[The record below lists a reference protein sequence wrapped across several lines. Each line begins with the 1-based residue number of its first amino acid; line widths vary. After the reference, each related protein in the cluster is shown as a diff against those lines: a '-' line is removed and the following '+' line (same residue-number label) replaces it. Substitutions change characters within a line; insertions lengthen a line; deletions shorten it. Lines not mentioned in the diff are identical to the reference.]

1 MTNFRP
7 IPRWHYWTHPNS
19 AWMESFV
26 SHLVSPDIVMWAEET
41 DSVPAWFAWSSN
53 HFDDVG
59 SPKEFVDRSTS
70 LKALFDGAMFI
81 ASGPSYYPIELV
93 NPSAEEAAD
102 RSMVSGLPYPGD
114 VGVEPF
120 SRTYLNVRHGLDD
133 HYLDDPLTRSLFLA
147 RYDDVTR
154 AILKYTGVQG
164 LTYLSL
170 YAYRDW
176 MKDAGW
182 DDAKIAR
189 EAGWSAAKLKDFTN
203 TANNPA
209 YLGPYC
215 RHGGHKTPLPK
226 RPLPLAE
233 ADVGMRKAMRS
244 FLLHR
249 ANLFDLRREWNL
261 LK

>member
-1 MTNFRP
+1 
-7 IPRWHYWTHPNS
+7 
-19 AWMESFV
+19 MESFV
-26 SHLVSPDIVMWAEET
+26 SRLISPDIVMWAEET

-53 HFDDVG
+53 HLDDVSG
-59 SPKEFVDRSTS
+59 AQEFLDRSTS
-70 LKALFDGAMFI
+70 LKALFDGAMYI
-81 ASGPSYYPIELV
+81 AAGPTYHPLELV
-93 NPSAEEAAD
+93 RPEAESADD
-102 RSMVSGLPYPGD
+102 RHMVSGLPYPGD
-114 VGVEPF
+114 VTVEPF
-120 SRTYLNVRHGLDD
+120 SEAYSKVRHGL
-133 HYLDDPLTRSLFLA
+133 HEHHLDDPLTRSLFLA

-164 LTYLSL
+164 LTYMTL

-189 EAGWSAAKLKDFTN
+189 EAGWSAARLKDFTN

-215 RHGGHKTPLPK
+215 RHGGQSAPLPK
-226 RPLPLAE
+226 RPMPLDE
-233 ADVGMRKAMRS
+233 ADIGMRKAMKG

-249 ANLFDLRREWNL
+249 ADLVDLRRIWNR

>member
-19 AWMESFV
+19 SWMENFV

-41 DSVPAWFAWSSN
+41 DAVPAWFAWSSN
-53 HFDDVG
+53 HLDDVRE
-59 SPKEFVDRSTS
+59 PREFLDRSTS

-81 ASGPSYYPIELV
+81 AAGPSYYPFELV
-93 NPSAEEAAD
+93 RPSAEETAD
-102 RSMVSGLPYPGD
+102 RQMVSGLPYPGD
-114 VGVEPF
+114 VRVEPF
-120 SRTYLNVRHGLDD
+120 SDAYSKVHHGLDD
-133 HYLDDPLTRSLFLA
+133 HFLDDPLTRSLFLA
-147 RYDDVTR
+147 RYDDVTK

-164 LTYLSL
+164 LTYLTL

-176 MKDAGW
+176 MKEGGW
-182 DDAKIAR
+182 NDAKIAS
-189 EAGWSAAKLKDFTN
+189 EAGWSATRLKDFTN

-209 YLGPYC
+209 FLGPYC
-215 RHGGHKTPLPK
+215 RHGGHNTPLPK
-226 RPLPLAE
+226 RPMPLDE
-233 ADVGMRKAMRS
+233 ANAGLRKAMQS

-249 ANLFDLRREWNL
+249 ANLVDLRGKWNL

>member
-19 AWMESFV
+19 SWMESFA
-26 SHLVSPDIVMWAEET
+26 SRLISPDIVMWAEET

-53 HFDDVG
+53 HFDDVRD
-59 SPKEFVDRSTS
+59 SREFLDRSTA
-70 LKALFDGAMFI
+70 LKALFDGAMYI
-81 ASGPSYYPIELV
+81 ATGPTYCPMELV
-93 NPSAEEAAD
+93 RPSAESAAD
-102 RSMVSGLPYPGD
+102 LHMVSGLPYPGD
-114 VGVEPF
+114 VTVEPF
-120 SRTYLNVRHGLDD
+120 SLAYLKVRHGLED
-133 HYLDDPLTRSLFLA
+133 HFLDDPLTRSLFLA

-164 LTYLSL
+164 LTYLTL

-182 DDAKIAR
+182 SDTKIAK
-189 EAGWSAAKLKDFTN
+189 EAGWSSARLKDFTN

-209 YLGPYC
+209 FLGPYC
-215 RHGGHKTPLPK
+215 RHGGHNAPLPK
-226 RPLPLAE
+226 RPMPLAE
-233 ADVGMRKAMRS
+233 ADEGMRKAMRS

-249 ANLFDLRREWNL
+249 ANLFNLRREWNL